1 MLTRLPIE
9 IVQVIV
15 SYLSCQDIMRLCQVS
30 RSLYEYCDDPVYWRS
45 IYLEP
50 ENKQLWKVQE
60 LILIV
65 GRHAVDIHSVRI
77 RGAQDGVIQ
86 YILSHCVNLK
96 ELIVSGWNTLS
107 DHCLDVP
114 DRLNL
119 RTIKFIA
126 PDSTSYVSIDAHR
139 LGRFIC
145 QCPQLN
151 DLVLGC
157 HVHIHAET
165 LLSELENTSPS
176 LKSITLATKQTWK
189 HEHIVKL
196 IQICRSIEKIQLVPD
211 AAKGFSN
218 TDGFDIWLIN
228 KMNELT
234 MGHMSFVSDD
244 NYIILTR

>member
-1 MLTRLPIE
+1 
-9 IVQVIV
+9 
-15 SYLSCQDIMRLCQVS
+15 MRLCQVS
-30 RSLYEYCDDPVYWRS
+30 RSLCEYCDDPVYWRS

-60 LILIV
+60 LISII
-65 GRHAVDIHSVRI
+65 GRHAVDIHSIHI

-114 DRLNL
+114 GRLNL

-139 LGRFIC
+139 
-145 QCPQLN
+145 
-151 DLVLGC
+151 LGC

-234 MGHMSFVSDD
+234 VGHMSFMSDD